1 MPHTDSAP
9 RVPPSPLQACALLLA
24 LLAAQ
29 VLLLANPGY
38 FSHDELQ
45 WAAMSD
51 VPWPALPWVDW
62 FDVRTFQYRPLTFN
76 LWLAISHALF
86 ERPILFHALWVLL
99 GSVNALLLARVLL
112 RARVAPRVAAAA
124 ALLFALNPYAA
135 YVHGWVATLADL
147 LWLGIA
153 LLLTA
158 WLQRRAEREDATPGP
173 EMLVAALAAALALLA
188 KEAALVFPALA
199 CVAALVAS
207 RRRVWLA
214 AAAGSGAAVAVYLA
228 LRLGPML
235 DGARPGSGYALSL
248 LQVPQRWIEY
258 LLFPWLPTLFEMQ
271 SVLRAS
277 PARLAVLAAIALAL
291 IAMLW
296 RAGPRFALAWVLGS
310 AAALGPVLILAQAAN
325 QYGYGLS
332 ALGVGVVALAWPRL
346 GRERA
351 VVAIAALLL
360 VWHGV
365 NVQREMHRVGALQA
379 RFSPALAD
387 ALRTHAGP
395 PLRLQ
400 VAEPGDAWIYTR
412 LVHHIPSYAG
422 VPIGAR
428 VTLVAPPGD
437 VDAIIE
443 RDGRLRRVRAP

>member
-9 RVPPSPLQACALLLA
+9 RVSPSPLQACALLLA

-29 VLLLANPGY
+29 ALLIANPGY

-45 WAAMSD
+45 WAAMAD
-51 VPWPALPWVDW
+51 VPWRALPWVDW
-62 FDVRTFQYRPLTFN
+62 FDLRTFQFRPLTFN
-76 LWLAISHALF
+76 LWLVLSQALF
-86 ERPILFHALWVLL
+86 DRPMLFHAAYVLL

-112 RARVAPRVAAAA
+112 RAQATPRVAAVAA
-124 ALLFALNPYAA
+124 MLFALNPYAA
-135 YVHGWVATLADL
+135 YVHGWVATLGDL
-147 LWLGIA
+147 LWVGIA
-153 LLLTA
+153 LLVTA
-158 WLQRRAEREDATPGP
+158 WLQRRAAGEGAAPAPEAIVTFLAT
-173 EMLVAALAAALALLA
+173 ALALLA
-188 KEAALVFPALA
+188 KEAALVLPALA
-199 CVAALVAS
+199 CVAALVAT
-207 RRRVWLA
+207 RRRVWIA
-214 AAAGSGAAVAVYLA
+214 AAAGSGVAAAAYLA
-228 LRLGPML
+228 VRLGPML
-235 DGARPGSGYALSL
+235 DGARPGSGYALDL

-258 LLFPWLPTLFEMQ
+258 LLFPWLPTLFEIQ
-271 SVLRAS
+271 SLLHAS
-277 PARLAVLAAIALAL
+277 PARLAALAL
-291 IAMLW
+291 VALGLLATLW
-296 RAGPRFALAWVLGS
+296 RAGPRFACAWLLGS

-332 ALGVGVVALAWPRL
+332 ALGVGVVALAWPHL

-365 NVQREMHRVGALQA
+365 NVQREMHRVGTLQA

-395 PLRLQ
+395 PLRLR
-400 VAEPGDAWIYTR
+400 VEAPGDAWIYTR
-412 LVHHIPSYAG
+412 LVHHIPSYRG

-437 VDAIIE
+437 VDAIVG
-443 RDGRLRRVRAP
+443 RDGRLRRIAGP